1 MFQSFVHYSVQT
13 FSTFSTLLF
22 GINVWFRGVYL
33 PSWLGS
39 FIQSNENIS
48 KAFLNHKNGINNN
61 IIQYNLISSL
71 IFPLKNI
78 WLSDSPAL
86 RTYVFLNQPV
96 PIEYH
101 NILHSITS
109 QAMMVLIRAE
119 MIHQLV
125 VNNKTDHQI
134 FWLSCLIISLIP
146 ASSKWIFSCFLT
158 HLWQ

>member
-1 MFQSFVHYSVQT
+1 M
-13 FSTFSTLLF
+13 LLNNS
-22 GINVWFRGVYL
+22 IN
-33 PSWLGS
+33 
-39 FIQSNENIS
+39 
-48 KAFLNHKNGINNN
+48 
-61 IIQYNLISSL
+61 SL

-134 FWLSCLIISLIP
+134 F
-146 ASSKWIFSCFLT
+146 
-158 HLWQ
+158 